1 MGVASII
8 CLRLIVIVIFH
19 LFNGGF
25 NTTALN
31 TIYISNKLNKDNTR
45 IHFRLFTIS
54 FVRGV
59 KESIILYFTFEI
71 IKSFIISS
79 STGIIN
85 ITAKIVNIGVSNHS
99 IKFIGPNSYSC
110 FAIIWDL
117 KDAIIYLNRGKMVGT
132 AGTAGFFKIF
142 EWA

>member
-19 LFNGGF
+19 LFIGGF

-45 IHFRLFTIS
+45 IHFRLFTIL

-79 STGIIN
+79 PTGIIN
-85 ITAKIVNIGVSNHS
+85 ITARIVNIGVSSHG

-110 FAIIWDL
+110 FAII
-117 KDAIIYLNRGKMVGT
+117 
-132 AGTAGFFKIF
+132 
-142 EWA
+142 